1 MAFITFQP
9 NDHFKTKIY
18 TGTGS
23 SNAVTGVGFQPDW
36 VWFKNRSTADG
47 HRLIDVIRGVTKEIY
62 ADNVSYTEQTEA
74 QGLTAF
80 DSDGFT
86 VGTAADYNG
95 NGNNIVCWN
104 WRAGGTGS
112 SNSDGSIS
120 STVSVNNTSGFSIVK
135 YTGTGSNATV
145 GHGLNTT
152 PKLVIIRNYS
162 RANENWRVGSITGT
176 VQGTGASNFGA
187 SAQLD
192 NTGGL
197 SAGSSIFN
205 DTAPTSTVFSVGTA
219 QSTNYSG
226 DNLIAY
232 VFAEKKGFSKIGV
245 YTGNNNANGAFVYTG
260 FKPGF
265 LMIKNY
271 GASGQSWNI
280 HDNERLGFNPR
291 NYQLYANSG
300 ANEDTNERLDLL
312 SNGFKIRTTSG
323 DNNHVSGYFYMA
335 FAEEPLVSSNNI
347 PATAR

>member
-1 MAFITFQP
+1 MAYITFQP
-9 NDHFKTKIY
+9 SDYFKTKIY

-23 SNAVTGVGFQPDW
+23 SNAVTGVRFQPDW
-36 VWFKNRSTADG
+36 CWFKNRSTADG
-47 HRLIDVIRGVTKEIY
+47 HRLVDVIRGVTKEIY

-80 DSDGFT
+80 GADGFT

-162 RANENWRVGSITGT
+162 RAGENWRVGSITGT

-187 SAQLD
+187 SA
-192 NTGGL
+192 
-197 SAGSSIFN
+197 
-205 DTAPTSTVFSVGTA
+205 
-219 QSTNYSG
+219 
-226 DNLIAY
+226 
-232 VFAEKKGFSKIGV
+232 
-245 YTGNNNANGAFVYTG
+245 
-260 FKPGF
+260 
-265 LMIKNY
+265 
-271 GASGQSWNI
+271 
-280 HDNERLGFNPR
+280 
-291 NYQLYANSG
+291 
-300 ANEDTNERLDLL
+300 
-312 SNGFKIRTTSG
+312 IR
-323 DNNHVSGYFYMA
+323 
-335 FAEEPLVSSNNI
+335 
-347 PATAR
+347 